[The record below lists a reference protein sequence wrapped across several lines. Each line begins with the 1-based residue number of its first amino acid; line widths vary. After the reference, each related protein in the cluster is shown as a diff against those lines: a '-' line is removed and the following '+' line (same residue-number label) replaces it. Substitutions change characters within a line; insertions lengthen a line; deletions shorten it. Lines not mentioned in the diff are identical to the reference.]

1 MTTSRPTPPPKLGA
15 GPLEVPG
22 GLAGDR
28 APTLQPGLTSR
39 PPTHRPGRNGRFN
52 LTQAALGMGAG
63 TLTSRL
69 TGLAKLAALGY
80 ALGFTHLADAYNL
93 ANTTPNILYDLAV
106 GGLLSATVIPVFV
119 HRLTT
124 TTSQRQ
130 AWKDISA
137 TLTLAACALVVVSVV
152 FVILAPQIIGLYT
165 LGNTQPDI
173 VTERTVATELLRLF
187 APQVALYG
195 AITLITAVLNARRRF
210 VAPMTVPALNNIV
223 VIIILLTSAP
233 YIHHLTVLGNGE
245 PLVPASHD
253 PGLLWLLGAGT
264 TFGLVIQFLG
274 LLPALRGTGARLRL
288 RWDPRNVTARAI
300 FRLSGWTVGFVVAN
314 QVAFFVVLAIA
325 TGLPRGSV
333 SAYTYAYTF
342 FQLPYAVIAISIMSA
357 VQPSLAE
364 RFAVGDLT
372 GLQHRASV
380 GLRATLVAV
389 LPAAMGFLIL
399 ARPLTGLI
407 LAHGAGRA
415 ADISTTSSTMALF
428 AIGLPGFCAYLYLVR
443 VFQAMQDTKS
453 VFRLYL
459 FENALNVALAFLFS
473 RLLGTAGLALALSV
487 AYTAGAIVAALVLS
501 PRLGS
506 FRGAGLGRALARAC
520 LVTGIMGAVVEVVA
534 TRVGSDHG
542 FLLLLRVV
550 VAVGLG
556 VTVFVAG
563 AGLLADRAKR
573 AREERTSS
581 NADDSSRPWRP

>member
-1 MTTSRPTPPPKLGA
+1 MTTSRPTPPPALGH
-15 GPLEVPG
+15 GPLDVSG
-22 GLAGDR
+22 GLAGDGVS
-28 APTLQPGLTSR
+28 TLQPGA
-39 PPTHRPGRNGRFN
+39 THGPIHRRGRSDRRG
-52 LTQAALGMGAG
+52 LAQAALGMGAG
-63 TLTSRL
+63 TLASRL

-124 TTSQRQ
+124 STSQRQ

-137 TLTLAACALVVVSVV
+137 TLTLAACALVVVSIV

-165 LGNTQPDI
+165 LGSNQPDI
-173 VTERTVATELLRLF
+173 ATQRAVATDLLRLF

-223 VIIILLTSAP
+223 VIIILLSSAP
-233 YIHHLTVLGNGE
+233 YIHHLTVVGHGE
-245 PLVPASHD
+245 PLGPASQD
-253 PGLLWLLGAGT
+253 PALLWLLGAGT
-264 TFGLVIQFLG
+264 TFGLVIQLLG
-274 LLPALRGTGARLRL
+274 LLPALRGTGARLRW
-288 RWDPRNVTARAI
+288 RWDPTNVAARAI

-364 RFAVGDLT
+364 RFAVGDLA

-389 LPAAMGFLIL
+389 LPAALGYLIL

-428 AIGLPGFCAYLYLVR
+428 AIGLPGFCTYLYLVR

-459 FENALNVALAFLFS
+459 FENTLNVALAFLFAH
-473 RLLGTAGLALALSV
+473 LLGTPGLALALSV
-487 AYTAGAIVAALVLS
+487 SYTVGAVVAAFVLS
-501 PRLGS
+501 RRIGG
-506 FRGAGLGRALARAC
+506 FRGAGLGRALARAGF
-520 LVTGIMGAVVEVVA
+520 VTGVMGAVVAVVA
-534 TRVGSDHG
+534 TRVGAEHG
-542 FLLLLRVV
+542 LGLLVRVV
-550 VAVGLG
+550 VAVALG

-563 AGLLADRAKR
+563 AGLLADRATR
-573 AREERTSS
+573 HSLEEPTPR
-581 NADDSSRPWRP
+581 NADDSSRPWGR